1 MHRERGLIFI
11 RNNLFEGL
19 HFSSFFLAS
28 FQEVRLIGIKY
39 YEIMEMKG
47 IKILRYFRGQE
58 GKTNKKK
65 RNTYILST
73 TSKSVYYLEYDFAT
87 LKQEASWKKLSAHF
101 FTALLTRIIL

>member
-19 HFSSFFLAS
+19 YFSRFVSIFSRSQAH
-28 FQEVRLIGIKY
+28 RDKN

-47 IKILRYFRGQE
+47 WVRILRYFRGQE

-73 TSKSVYYLEYDFAT
+73 TGKSVYYLEYDFAT
-87 LKQEASWKKLSAHF
+87 TSKKRRGRSSR
-101 FTALLTRIIL
+101 LTFSPHS